1 VQRATLLL
9 ERDLGS
15 HLQVRAG
22 YSMAL
27 ATQLPQCV
35 DLNIAPSK
43 AQGTFVLQG
52 GDGYPGLHSGETFV
66 VPLYTIRPITQYGA
80 ITALVSNANATY
92 HAFTAEA
99 ELHGARAAS
108 LRSLELRGSY
118 TFSRSIDYGPQSS
131 ATPGLNGQFDPFR
144 DGYDRGLS
152 SLHFPQHFSGD
163 LLYTLRLEHG
173 SKATRRALNGWHI
186 AAIGIAGSG
195 APYSYQVFGGTR
207 LSGGRETLN
216 GSGGATYLPTVGRN
230 TLRLPPNARVDLR
243 LSREFSLAKRI
254 RINAFAQAFNC
265 GTLATSLASKRA
277 PMYSEPLHSPAS
289 PHRCSFRTR
298 QRLRPKASARRPSAR
313 PPRPPR
319 APAASARLNWVCAWS
334 FSSLLA
340 SPDARGC
347 IQQPGIQ

>member
-1 VQRATLLL
+1 VAQTTSTTLFSNRYRSPAVQRANLLL
-9 ERDLGS
+9 ERELGP
-15 HLQVRAG
+15 HLQLRAS

-27 ATQLPQCV
+27 ATQLPQSV

-43 AQGTFVLQG
+43 AMGTFVLQG

-66 VPLYTIRPITQYGA
+66 VPLYTLRPITQYGA

-99 ELHGARAAS
+99 ELRG
-108 LRSLELRGSY
+108 LRSLEMRGSY

-131 ATPGLNGQFDPFR
+131 AVPGLNGQFDPFR

-152 SLHFPQHFSGD
+152 SLHFPQRFSGD
-163 LLYTLRLEHG
+163 LLYTLHLEHG
-173 SKATRRALNGWHI
+173 SKAARRALNGWHV
-186 AAIGIAGSG
+186 AAIGIASSG

-243 LSREFSLAKRI
+243 LGREFSVAKHI
-254 RINAFAQAFNC
+254 RLNAFAQAFNLWNTRNLSSIETRAFVV
-265 GTLATSLASKRA
+265 GT
-277 PMYSEPLHSPAS
+277 PA
-289 PHRCSFRTR
+289 
-298 QRLRPKASARRPSAR
+298 
-313 PPRPPR
+313 
-319 APAASARLNWVCAWS
+319 
-334 FSSLLA
+334 
-340 SPDARGC
+340 
-347 IQQPGIQ
+347 QPGQPTPLIFQDAAEITTEGLSTPPFGTPTSSTTGASRERQIELGVRLEF